1 MQKLGKNR
9 GGYHGEQIEIASL
22 LRDIAARATKSGW
35 MPDLIATTPAVE
47 LSAWH
52 RPNGQARRL
61 VYISSGIHG
70 DEPAGPLAIQRLL
83 QEDNWPGDVGLTLCP
98 CLNPT
103 GFLLNQREN
112 ARGIDLNRQY
122 LHLEAE
128 ETRAHVEW
136 LQRQPGFDVAIC
148 LHEDWESQGFY
159 LYELNPDHRPSH
171 AEKIIREVAGVCP
184 IDASSEI
191 EGRPAHN
198 GIIRPSVDPLTRAQ
212 WPEAFWL
219 LKHKTRH
226 SYTLEAPSDFPL
238 ETRVAALVTAV
249 KVVLEG

>member
-9 GGYHGEQIEIASL
+9 GGYHGERIEIATL

-35 MPDLIATTPAVE
+35 TPDPIATMPAVE
-47 LSAWH
+47 LGAWH
-52 RPNGQARRL
+52 RPNGESRRQI
-61 VYISSGIHG
+61 YISSGIHG
-70 DEPAGPLAIQRLL
+70 DEPAGPLAVQRLL
-83 QEDNWPGDVGLTLCP
+83 LEDNWPGDVGLTLCP

-103 GFLLNQREN
+103 GFPLNRREN

-136 LQRQPGFDVAIC
+136 LQRQPAFDVAIC

-159 LYELNPDHRPSH
+159 LYELNPDQRPSH
-171 AEKIIREVAGVCP
+171 AEKIIREVAAVCP
-184 IDASSEI
+184 IDSSPEI
-191 EGRPAHN
+191 EGRPAQN
-198 GIIRPSVDPLTRAQ
+198 GIIRPSADPLTRAQ

-226 SYTLEAPSDFPL
+226 SYTMEAPSDFPL
-238 ETRVAALVTAV
+238 ETRVRALVTAV
-249 KVVLEG
+249 KVVLAG